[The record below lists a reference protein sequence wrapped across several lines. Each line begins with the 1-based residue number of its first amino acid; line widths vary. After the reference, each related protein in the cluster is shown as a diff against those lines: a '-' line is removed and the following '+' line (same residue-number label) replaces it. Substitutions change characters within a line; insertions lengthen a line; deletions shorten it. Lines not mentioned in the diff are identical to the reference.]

1 MSFPVSLMVD
11 SSSTTKIANGILLF
25 LGEALLQVDWPLI
38 SYAVMSSHVH
48 LALLAGET
56 AFDKWAH
63 PLNTRFAKWI
73 SWKRRQTDPKT
84 LGPVFGDRPST
95 YSLPLERSAWTIAYH
110 HRNPKEAGL
119 VRCPAD
125 STWTSHRAYLG
136 LSAPQAGLEVALGL
150 ELAGFPD
157 SDEGRRSFHRFVC
170 ETTMATDRARHGGTV
185 IASSQQPTLPEVV
198 ERVIDVFNEVP
209 DVLSGART
217 QRASLV
223 RRTVISV
230 ARCLEYS
237 VTEAAR
243 HIGISQSG
251 ASRLLARNHDVE
263 LVAAYARLVL
273 EGLRGGSS

>member
-1 MSFPVSLMVD
+1 MP
-11 SSSTTKIANGILLF
+11 GILRTM
-25 LGEALLQVDWPLI
+25 GTMGTG
-38 SYAVMSSHVH
+38 SAVMSSHVH

-56 AFDKWAH
+56 KFAKWAH

-73 SWKRRQTDPKT
+73 SWKRRLTDPKT

-95 YSLPLERSAWTIAYH
+95 YSLPLEQSAWTIAYH
-110 HRNPKEAGL
+110 HRNPKDAGI

-136 LSAPQAGLEVALGL
+136 LSAPQAGLNVALGL

-170 ETTMATDRARHGGTV
+170 ETTLATDRARHGGMVSTGP
-185 IASSQQPTLPEVV
+185 QQPTLPEIV
-198 ERVIDVFNEVP
+198 ERVIDVFSEP
-209 DVLSGART
+209 GDVLSAART
-217 QRASLV
+217 QRAALV

-230 ARCLEYS
+230 ARCLGYS

-243 HIGISQSG
+243 YIGISQSG

-263 LVAAYARLVL
+263 LVAAHARFVL
-273 EGLRGGSS
+273 KGLSRKS